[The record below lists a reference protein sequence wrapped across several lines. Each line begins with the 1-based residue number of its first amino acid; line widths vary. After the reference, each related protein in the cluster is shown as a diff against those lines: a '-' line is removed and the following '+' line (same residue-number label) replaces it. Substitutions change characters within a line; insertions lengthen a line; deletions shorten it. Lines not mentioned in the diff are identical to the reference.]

1 MLRFLSL
8 AALGLTVLATQATA
22 GERERLGYGRLIQN
36 DFLGD
41 GQDRWRSG
49 SVASSRVWARNWDGE
64 LPEDFGNILEFR
76 LNAEIMAPDNLVT
89 PAAGD
94 RPYAGSLSFGLHTH
108 YQRKSIE
115 MAMGL
120 DLVATG
126 PMTGLGDFQTALHD
140 VLGVDRASDAT
151 LAGQIEN
158 GIHPTAVAEFG
169 RTFSIGDAT
178 ELRPFVEVRAGAET
192 MLRAGADLSIGRV
205 GTGELQVRDPV
216 SGQRY
221 RTIQNPQEGMSFVVG
236 GDIAKVEDSVFL
248 PAGSGYVLSD
258 SRKRLRAGL
267 HWQGEKSSAFYGV
280 TWLSEEFV
288 GQGEGQMVGSLR
300 LNLNF

>member
-1 MLRFLSL
+1 MIRFLSI
-8 AALGLTVLATQATA
+8 AALGLSVLATQATA

-41 GQDRWRSG
+41 GQDRWRTG
-49 SVASSRVWARNWDGE
+49 SVASSRVWGRDWDGA
-64 LPEDFGNILEFR
+64 LPEEFGNVVEFR
-76 LNAEIMAPDNLVT
+76 LNAEIMAPDNLVA

-108 YQRKSIE
+108 LQRRSIE
-115 MAMGL
+115 MAMGV

-151 LAGQIEN
+151 LSGQIED
-158 GIHPTAVAEFG
+158 GIHPTAVMEFG
-169 RTFSIGDAT
+169 RTFSFGEST
-178 ELRPFVEVRAGAET
+178 ELRPFVEARAGAET

-205 GTGELQVRDPV
+205 GTGELLVRDPV

-221 RTIQNPQEGMSFVVG
+221 RTIQNAQSGMSFVLG
-236 GDIAKVEDSVFL
+236 GDIAKVDDSVFL
-248 PAGSGYVLSD
+248 PSADGYVLSD

-267 HWQGEKSSAFYGV
+267 HWQGESSSAFYGV
-280 TWLSEEFV
+280 TWLSEEFS

>member
-1 MLRFLSL
+1 MIRFLSI
-8 AALGLTVLATQATA
+8 AALGLSVLATQATA

-41 GQDRWRSG
+41 GQDRWRTG
-49 SVASSRVWARNWDGE
+49 SVASSRVWGRDWDGA
-64 LPEDFGNILEFR
+64 LPEEFGNIVEFR
-76 LNAEIMAPDNLVT
+76 LNAEIMAPDNLVA

-108 YQRKSIE
+108 LQRRSIE
-115 MAMGL
+115 MAMGV

-151 LAGQIEN
+151 LSGQIED
-158 GIHPTAVAEFG
+158 GIHPTAVMELG
-169 RTFSIGDAT
+169 RTFSFGEST
-178 ELRPFVEVRAGAET
+178 ELRPFVEARAGAET

-205 GTGELQVRDPV
+205 GTGELLVRDPV

-221 RTIQNPQEGMSFVVG
+221 RTIQNAQSGMSFVLG
-236 GDIAKVEDSVFL
+236 GDIAKVDDSVFL
-248 PAGSGYVLSD
+248 PSADGYVLSD

-267 HWQGEKSSAFYGV
+267 HWQGESSSAFYGV
-280 TWLSEEFV
+280 TWLSEEFS

>member
-8 AALGLTVLATQATA
+8 AALGLTVLATQAPA
-22 GERERLGYGRLIQN
+22 GERERIGYGRLIQN

-41 GQDRWRSG
+41 GQDRWRTG

-76 LNAEIMAPDNLVT
+76 LNAEIMAPDNLVA

-140 VLGVDRASDAT
+140 ALGVDRASDAT
-151 LAGQIEN
+151 LAGQIGD

-169 RTFSIGDAT
+169 RTFNIGDSS

-258 SRKRLRAGL
+258 SRKRLRAGV